1 MKSPQ
6 EKDPSLAESPGFSA
20 RDLGLMRRALV
31 LARRGGATVY
41 PNPQVGALLVSG
53 GQVIGQGWH
62 QVAGGAHAEILALR
76 SASESVA
83 SIEPLKAKFKGVEL
97 KGAELFVTLE
107 PCNHTGRTGPCVEA
121 IIAAGISRVVIAMR
135 DPNPRVTGGGIERLQ
150 KAGIE
155 VCCGCLAAEARYLNR
170 SWTHA
175 METGRARVTG
185 LLCLSLNG
193 LVLNEEVLPQP
204 VKQMFMRIRSNFP
217 YRFFDS
223 KLHGADSQ
231 LSESELTQVPANL
244 FCSDSLMLLREKQIF
259 GVLVEDLTVL
269 RELLGQASVDA
280 LVVVQAPTFAANS
293 KVGRD
298 YLVGA
303 GFRLQRTSLYRRIP
317 ISVYERNSV

>member
-53 GQVIGQGWH
+53 GRVIGQGWH
-62 QVAGGAHAEILALR
+62 QVAGGAHAEILAIR

-83 SIEPLKAKFKGVEL
+83 SIESLKAKFKGVEL

-150 KAGIE
+150 QAGIE

-170 SWTHA
+170 AWTHS

-193 LVLNEEVLPQP
+193 LVLNEEVLPPP
-204 VKQMFMRIRSNFP
+204 VKQIFMRVRSNFP

-231 LSESELTQVPANL
+231 LSESEITRAPANL
-244 FCSDSLMLLREKQIF
+244 FCPDSLMLLREKQIF
-259 GVLVEDLTVL
+259 GVLVEDLTAL

-280 LVVVQAPTFAANS
+280 LVVVQAPAFAANS
-293 KVGRD
+293 EVSRD
-298 YLVGA
+298 YLVGS
-303 GFRLQRTSLYRRIP
+303 GFRLQRTSLYRQIP